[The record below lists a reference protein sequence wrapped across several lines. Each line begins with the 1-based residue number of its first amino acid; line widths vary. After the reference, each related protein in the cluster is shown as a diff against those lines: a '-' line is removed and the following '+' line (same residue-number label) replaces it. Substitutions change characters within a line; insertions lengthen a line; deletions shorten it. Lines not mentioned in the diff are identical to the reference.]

1 MIDEMRALV
10 ALEEGGSF
18 VRAADKLCLTPSAVT
33 RMVQRLESHLSAT
46 LLDRTVKPPRFTPL
60 GRKVLQQCRDM
71 LKLAEEMRTSADPE
85 AEPRGTFR
93 LGVSHALADQSI
105 ARPAR
110 RLREKFPELKLL
122 LSTELTQS
130 LLERLTRGDIDGA
143 VVLTPLEYH
152 PPPPLIARE
161 ISRDFMA
168 VTAPRS
174 WTFPRTLT
182 LAQLAGRPWILNP
195 SGCMLRAVLLEALA
209 KQGIN
214 CEIVAEVHNM
224 HLQALLVATGQGL
237 GLLPLRH
244 VRLHSRTL
252 RPLRP
257 GGFQVPMAVQFVQ
270 ARHLGRIER
279 AARFLESVI
288 RETLEG

>member
-10 ALEEGGSF
+10 ALDEGGSF
-18 VRAADKLCLTPSAVT
+18 VRAADRLCLTPSAVT
-33 RMVQRLESHLSAT
+33 RMVQRLESQLRAT

-60 GRKVLQQCRDM
+60 GRNVLQQCREM
-71 LKLAEEMRTSADPE
+71 LKLVDDMRTSTDPD
-85 AEPRGTFR
+85 AEPRGFFR
-93 LGVSHALADQSI
+93 LGVSHALADHSI

-122 LSTELTQS
+122 LWTELTQS
-130 LLERLTRGDIDGA
+130 LLERLNRGDIDAA
-143 VVLTPLEYH
+143 VVVTPLEYR

-161 ISRDFMA
+161 ISRDLMA
-168 VTAPRS
+168 ITAPRA
-174 WTFPRTLT
+174 WTFPRPLT

-195 SGCMLRAVLLEALA
+195 AGCMLRALLLEALA
-209 KQGIN
+209 KEGIN
-214 CEIVAEVHNM
+214 CEIVAVVHNL
-224 HLQALLVATGQGL
+224 HLQVSLVAMGQGL
-237 GLLPLRH
+237 GLIPLRH
-244 VRLHSRTL
+244 VRMHSRTL

-257 GGFQVPMAVQFVQ
+257 GGYQVPMAVQFVQ

-279 AARFLESVI
+279 SARYLESVI